1 MLDSNQHLHTESMM
15 SYVQNYYADRYD
27 SGLINN
33 YLYPLDEYTIVPGI
47 TPGSE
52 AHFSTGLPSSAKFA
66 DKLSKIYRSA

>member
-1 MLDSNQHLHTESMM
+1 MYRITMPDGGLTLYP
-15 SYVQNYYADRYD
+15 YVNINADN
-27 SGLINN
+27 GLINN
-33 YLYPLDEYTIVPGI
+33 RLYPLDEYTVVPGI